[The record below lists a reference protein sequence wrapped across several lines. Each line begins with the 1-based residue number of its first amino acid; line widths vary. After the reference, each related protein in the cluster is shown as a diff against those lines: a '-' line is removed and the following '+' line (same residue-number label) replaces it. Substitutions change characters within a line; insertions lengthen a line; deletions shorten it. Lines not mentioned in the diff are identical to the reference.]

1 MYRRL
6 NITLPDD
13 VVARADEFA
22 RRERYT
28 RSALI
33 AAALDAFMRR
43 DPRMVVVEHGASGVG
58 APAAPASSAAAR
70 VYAPESVGLNP
81 AVRPLVP
88 AIIDECRRRGVIYAA
103 LAGSSTL
110 PDPAITPREL
120 ELLIRFD
127 AVHARHVNHRS
138 VLLAALEILTN
149 MAVQLIEVDARGNE
163 SRVGELE
170 PTAVVLYDA
179 GAPEAGAPE
188 AGAPDAGAP
197 DA

>member
-6 NITLPDD
+6 NITLPDEII
-13 VVARADEFA
+13 ARADEFA

-43 DPRMVVVEHGASGVG
+43 DPRMVVVEHGASGAY
-58 APAAPASSAAAR
+58 APAAPSAPASSAAAR

-81 AVRPLVP
+81 AIRPLVP

-103 LAGSSTL
+103 LAGSSTR

-120 ELLIRFD
+120 EVLILFD
-127 AVHARHVNHRS
+127 AVHAQQINRRL
-138 VLLAALEILTN
+138 VLQAALEILTN
-149 MAVQLIEVDARGNE
+149 MAVHLIEIDSQSNE
-163 SRVGELE
+163 SRAGELE

-179 GAPEAGAPE
+179 GAP
-188 AGAPDAGAP
+188 DAGAP